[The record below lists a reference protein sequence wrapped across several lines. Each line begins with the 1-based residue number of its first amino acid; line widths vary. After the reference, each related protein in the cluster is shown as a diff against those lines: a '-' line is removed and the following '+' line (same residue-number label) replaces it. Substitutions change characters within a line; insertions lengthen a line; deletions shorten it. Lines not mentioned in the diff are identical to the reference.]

1 MDDNKFYLAESIAAY
16 RIIDKILFE
25 ADGTERPLP
34 FDVKYKL
41 QRCRDM
47 FAKDYNFFET
57 ERINLVKKYGTEDED
72 NKTVRVSDENMKE
85 FAEEMKK
92 ITEIQ
97 VTHNIRKLKPEDVDN
112 IKITD
117 ITTEEMDI
125 FTALLVEDKELI
137 EDLKTPI
144 LPKDEKTE

>member
-16 RIIDKILFE
+16 RIIEKILFDS
-25 ADGTERPLP
+25 DGTERPLP

-47 FAKDYNFFET
+47 FAKDYSFFEN
-57 ERINLVKKYGTEDED
+57 ERVSLVKKYGVEDKD
-72 NKTVRVSDENMKE
+72 TKTVRVPDESMKD
-85 FAEEMKK
+85 FADEMKK

-112 IKITD
+112 IKITNVS
-117 ITTEEMDI
+117 TEEMDI
-125 FTALLVEDKELI
+125 FTALLVDDDELVT
-137 EDLKTPI
+137 DLKTPVV
-144 LPKDEKTE
+144 PAEKTE